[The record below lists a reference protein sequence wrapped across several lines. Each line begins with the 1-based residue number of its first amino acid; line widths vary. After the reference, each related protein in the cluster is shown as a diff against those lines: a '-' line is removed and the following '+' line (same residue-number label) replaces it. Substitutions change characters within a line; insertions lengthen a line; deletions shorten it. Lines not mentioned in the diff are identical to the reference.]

1 MDYVKVAKVADFE
14 NCRIKSFKLLA
25 RPVAVVKEP
34 DGSFYA
40 IQAGCKHQNADL
52 TAGRIKGDLV
62 VCPWHG
68 WRYNLRTGECL
79 WGSEAKLLRHGL
91 RVDGDDIYVSIRPA
105 EQAPPQEEWEHW

>member
-68 WRYNLRTGECL
+68 YEFNIRTG
-79 WGSEAKLLRHGL
+79 RHPGDKNVRL
-91 RVDGDDIYVSIRPA
+91 KPYDVKVADGNVYVVV
-105 EQAPPQEEWEHW
+105 